1 MVKEEHIIKIINNEF
16 DILLKHI
23 NSISQIDNNNELSQQ
38 KIFIKKLYK
47 NIELTKASILLNI
60 KNYFSNFNLTNL
72 KTNQINQLTKF
83 LHSKKRNKS
92 QNILKFKTKININ
105 KNNRNLFYS
114 VINGSSTDLN
124 NNNSYF
130 SPSSNKKKIQM
141 KPLVIDMKN
150 LRTYKGKN
158 TTNNTNTYAISY
170 LNNNFNTN
178 NSNIIHNPYNINN
191 IISSEEGDQDIKAIM
206 KRNSFIKKNIN
217 CIMNKS
223 HSELKLRLKD
233 KNNFSS
239 NKVCHQKKKISL
251 VDDIINNITLFN
263 KDNKNK
269 NKKNLKIITNTV
281 NADGKNEKN
290 ISFINKTKNC
300 TQSFWKNNKKKIIIN
315 KINLQKLNLNTKTKT
330 EIINKKKKMLNFSS
344 NNFIKKNNNNIKV
357 TNNNSFK
364 RNSKIL
370 NKNISHS
377 VNINNQNN
385 NNNNSLS
392 YNIIDNNDDSINN
405 NSSILAKEIINFLDN
420 LKNLQNSIIRKESD
434 TKNMKINFE
443 MQKISLYQKAKNILN
458 NNNNNTK
465 NINNNNFNDSK
476 SNISN
481 NSKGLNSTTVK
492 SDSLSYIKNYF
503 GNNIKNSFSG
513 ILNNNNNNDSIIK
526 ELNISNLKKT
536 IEDIKI
542 NDENINEHL
551 KNEINILNNKL
562 NEKVNK
568 EKKYEKII
576 SDNLNQVINVHKNL
590 LNYSSN
596 NNNVYCNVPSDKK
609 FDWYIHEIN
618 EIIEKFGN
626 EWKNINFEKNKIN
639 DFNENN
645 IKKQLY
651 KATLDIINWIG
662 PYMELNNDDIKKY
675 ISKLEEEFNNYGIKQ
690 ALNSLKSKIKELVY
704 FLEINNIKKNE
715 NEINN
720 IINFKN
726 IINKEDFIK
735 LNSVILDI
743 QNNLLIKIEKKNDEI
758 SSINNDLQKS
768 LKLNNKIINILSTY
782 FPQETRIFQEKYNYI
797 LSLYNAEQDKVN
809 LLQNEYIN
817 IIEGLINYIDKG
829 NKIYIELGKM
839 WNIKPKKETSFE
851 LIEPDSSD
859 MGHLSESDLLS
870 SESEKRKETN
880 NDIERYKEEI
890 EQYKK
895 TFKYLENKIS
905 KYDILLNNIVNILIK
920 IIKNIKLDQKQKE
933 LFFTLFRMLNIKDE
947 NIINL
952 IKNEN
957 KK

>member
-1 MVKEEHIIKIINNEF
+1 MAKEEYIIKIINIEF
-16 DILLKHI
+16 DKILKNI
-23 NSISQIDNNNELSQQ
+23 NSISQNDNNGLSQQ
-38 KIFIKKLYK
+38 KIFLMKLYK
-47 NIELTKASILLNI
+47 NIELTKSNILLNI
-60 KNYFSNFNLTNL
+60 KNYFSSINLTNI
-72 KTNQINQLTKF
+72 KANQINQITKF

-130 SPSSNKKKIQM
+130 SPSSNKKKNQI
-141 KPLVIDMKN
+141 KPLIIDIKN

-158 TTNNTNTYAISY
+158 ANTTNSGTISC
-170 LNNNFNTN
+170 LNNLNTN

-191 IISSEEGDQDIKAIM
+191 IISSEEGEQDNKAIIP
-206 KRNSFIKKNIN
+206 KKNSFFKKNFN
-217 CIMNKS
+217 CILNKS

-233 KNNFSS
+233 KNNNYSS
-239 NKVCHQKKKISL
+239 NKICHQKKKISL

-269 NKKNLKIITNTV
+269 NKKNIKINTNTV
-281 NADGKNEKN
+281 NGEGKNDKN
-290 ISFINKTKNC
+290 ISFINKTKNG
-300 TQSFWKNNKKKIIIN
+300 TQSFWKNNKKKLIIN
-315 KINLQKLNLNTKTKT
+315 KINLQKLQLNTKTKT
-330 EIINKKKKMLNFSS
+330 EIINKKKKMLKFSS
-344 NNFIKKNNNNIKV
+344 NNFIKKKNNNNIKV

-364 RNSKIL
+364 RNSNNL

-377 VNINNQNN
+377 VNANLGNN
-385 NNNNSLS
+385 NVNNNSLN
-392 YNIIDNNDDSINN
+392 YNVMDNNDDTINDKN
-405 NSSILAKEIINFLDN
+405 AVLLANEIINFLDN

-443 MQKISLYQKAKNILN
+443 MQKVSLYQKAKNIVKN
-458 NNNNNTK
+458 
-465 NINNNNFNDSK
+465 NINNNNLNDSK

-513 ILNNNNNNDSIIK
+513 LIKNINNNDSIIK
-526 ELNISNLKKT
+526 EFNLSNLKKT

-542 NDENINEHL
+542 SDENINEKL
-551 KNEINILNNKL
+551 KNEIEILNNKL
-562 NEKVNK
+562 NEEINK
-568 EKKYEKII
+568 GKKYEKII
-576 SDNLNQVINVHKNL
+576 SDNLNEVINIHKIL
-590 LNYSSN
+590 LNYSN
-596 NNNVYCNVPSDKK
+596 NKNNLCCNVPSDKK

-618 EIIEKFGN
+618 EIIEQFGK
-626 EWKNINFEKNKIN
+626 EWNKINIEKNKN
-639 DFNENN
+639 NNCNENI

-651 KATLDIINWIG
+651 KATIDIINWLE
-662 PYMELNNDDIKKY
+662 PYMGLKNDDIQKY

-704 FLEINNIKKNE
+704 FLEINNINKNQNNKE
-715 NEINN
+715 NN
-720 IINFKN
+720 IINLNLKN
-726 IINKEDFIK
+726 IINKDNFIQ
-735 LNSVILDI
+735 LNSIILDI
-743 QNNLLIKIEKKNDEI
+743 QNNLMLKIEKKNNEI
-758 SSINNDLQKS
+758 SLIKNDLQKA
-768 LKLNNKIINILSTY
+768 LQLNNKIINLLSNY
-782 FPQETRIFQEKYNYI
+782 FPQETRVFQEKYDYV

-839 WNIKPKKETSFE
+839 WNIKPKKETNFE
-851 LIEPDSSD
+851 LSEPDSSE
-859 MGHLSESDLLS
+859 MGHLSESDLLA
-870 SESEKRKETN
+870 SESKKRNEGKLDTDE
-880 NDIERYKEEI
+880 DKKEI

-895 TFKYLENKIS
+895 AFKYLENKIS
-905 KYDILLNNIVNILIK
+905 QYDNLLNNIVNTLIK
-920 IIKNIKLDQKQKE
+920 IIKNMQMNQKQKE
-933 LFFTLFRMLNIKDE
+933 LFFSLFRMLNIKDE
-947 NIINL
+947 NIISL
-952 IKNEN
+952 INNEN